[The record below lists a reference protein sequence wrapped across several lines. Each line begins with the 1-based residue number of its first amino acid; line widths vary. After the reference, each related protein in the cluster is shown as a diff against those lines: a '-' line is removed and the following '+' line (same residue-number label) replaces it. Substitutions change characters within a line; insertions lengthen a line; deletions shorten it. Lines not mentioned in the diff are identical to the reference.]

1 MKAGRRFT
9 RENNHPSAETQY
21 QPCADECCYRL
32 GRALRLGRL
41 EPGTWSFNF
50 VRSVLRHSKRR
61 GWTASP
67 KQLENMRRVLAELAE
82 PDENLIDGGDND
94 AA

>member
-1 MKAGRRFT
+1 M
-9 RENNHPSAETQY
+9 SAPETY
-21 QPCADECCYRL
+21 LPCADECVFRL
-32 GRALRLGRL
+32 GRALHKGRL

-61 GWTASP
+61 GWTPSP
-67 KQLENMRRVLAELAE
+67 KQLENMRRVLAELVE
-82 PDENLIDGGDND
+82 PDEDLIDEADDD